1 MLKMNFNPLR
11 QTLSAVF
18 SLVLV
23 GAILANAQSQ
33 NQTTVQKID
42 WPEATARLAEMRSR
56 AETCV
61 SLLKRYGKP
70 IQIAQGRLAYSNAKA
85 KIDGTINGL
94 ITALVTNGHPSSLP
108 DLQSSLDAGSQ
119 GLIEFCDST
128 SKLVPRVSG
137 QRGPI
142 DEIVKA
148 AIEPLVKAV
157 SSGVAALYNNHRS
170 DSELTRKT
178 IQTQLEAAKW
188 PTVDSVKAAP

>member
-1 MLKMNFNPLR
+1 MNPLPLR
-11 QTLSAVF
+11 QTFSVLLSLVFLGAVF
-18 SLVLV
+18 A
-23 GAILANAQSQ
+23 GAQSQ
-33 NQTTVQKID
+33 NQAPTQKID

-61 SLLKRYGKP
+61 SMFKRYAKP
-70 IQIAQGRLAYSNAKA
+70 NQIAQGRLSYSNAKA
-85 KIDGTINGL
+85 KIDGTIDGL
-94 ITALVTNGHPSSLP
+94 ITALATNGHPSSLP
-108 DLQSSLDAGSQ
+108 NLQSSLDAGSE

-157 SSGVAALYNNHRS
+157 SSGVAALYNNHRR

-188 PTVDSVKAAP
+188 PSFDSVERAP